1 MCNRVHEVEWSGT
14 LFYKVEGSL
23 SDNSLVATCVDIF
36 VMDIGTGT
44 YTEYNEAPAVISY
57 MCEHPEL
64 LEEGVFEGLIHS
76 HNNMPTFFSGTDTNT
91 LIEEGTNANHFLSLI
106 VNNAGKYT
114 AGITRKIVEDVQSI
128 IHSTSTKNI
137 YYDSFG
143 NNRVVLED
151 NTVSES
157 DKEESKAVE
166 YLEWFEAEIDKMEV
180 PNSFHDIDNRLSEIK
195 ADKVKNRATNI
206 YGSNTPKD
214 YSNFYN
220 WKPNNDKVSNYS
232 SLPTPVQNSV
242 KGSENWESQQNK
254 EVKEAR
260 QLSLFEDDDETMQED
275 MDSLCLYEHF
285 DEDLLNTLAVQLLTG
300 SVIINPK
307 NVDLEKWVKTMDG
320 VYERRFGP
328 LGFDGKSDYSI
339 TCNLERLETWI
350 GSFIEFLVYTR
361 DEDLLRRL
369 NGEDNDPSNAFTEAD
384 TAEVCACDLYWLLN
398 ELPESKVKDLMM
410 EQLET
415 YLPDDIYKY

>member
-1 MCNRVHEVEWSGT
+1 MNKRI
-14 LFYKVEGSL
+14 KSL
-23 SDNSLVATCVDIF
+23 LDNKL
-36 VMDIGTGT
+36 
-44 YTEYNEAPAVISY
+44 
-57 MCEHPEL
+57 
-64 LEEGVFEGLIHS
+64 
-76 HNNMPTFFSGTDTNT
+76 TFFSGTDTNT

-114 AGITRKIVEDVQSI
+114 AGITRKVVEDVKSI

-180 PNSFHDIDNRLSEIK
+180 PNDFHDIDDRLSEIK
-195 ADKVKNRATNI
+195 ADKAKNRATNI
-206 YGSNTPKD
+206 YGSNTSKD

-220 WKPNNDKVSNYS
+220 WKPNNDKVSNYGT
-232 SLPTPVQNSV
+232 PYTPVQSST
-242 KGSENWESQQNK
+242 KGSENWENQQNK

-260 QLSLFEDDDETMQED
+260 QLSLFEDDEETMQED

-350 GSFIEFLVYTR
+350 ESFIEFLVYTR

-369 NGEDNDPSNAFTEAD
+369 NGEGNDPSNVFTEAD